1 MKRYEELHDVL
12 NKELQPALGC
22 TEPAAVTYACAVAAK
37 ALGVPAE
44 KVEIAASKNILKN
57 VMGVGIPNTDSY
69 GITAAAAMGVQLT
82 DIDKKLMILND
93 ATPDV
98 CKKAGL
104 MMRQNRIEVC
114 EAKHSSRIHI
124 EVICRG
130 GGHESKV
137 IVDGLHTNIVSVMRD
152 GAELKVPGQEKVL
165 QMNQ

>member
-1 MKRYEELHDVL
+1 MKRYEELYDVL

-82 DIDKKLMILND
+82 DIDKGLQQRIRVSIINV
-93 ATPDV
+93 PDGDLST
-98 CKKAGL
+98 AL
-104 MMRQNRIEVC
+104 I
-114 EAKHSSRIHI
+114 
-124 EVICRG
+124 
-130 GGHESKV
+130 
-137 IVDGLHTNIVSVMRD
+137 DDL
-152 GAELKVPGQEKVL
+152 
-165 QMNQ
+165 